1 MALTIGVHI
10 RVGIGLVN
18 IDITTEPPP
27 MSETNLRNYGLSSAD
42 IDARLNYHAF
52 TARTT
57 GKEIDIRGNEQP
69 TEASSAAQTELTD
82 VLDNSILIDKLSD

>member
-1 MALTIGVHI
+1 MPLTIGI
-10 RVGIGLVN
+10 NLRIGGGFVN

-27 MSETNLRNYGLSSAD
+27 MSETNLRNFGLPSAD

-52 TARTT
+52 TAMTT

-69 TEASSAAQTELTD
+69 TAASSAAITELTE